1 MQYRDPRFP
10 ADKQLHVIIR
20 DQAHPA
26 QLINI
31 SSTGARL
38 GQIGTLPRN
47 TLLTLCH
54 LHYRFSAQVMWT
66 DGEFTGV
73 RFLVPLSRSEL
84 NALRREGPRELGRRT
99 APSHLGHVFPGS
111 LWP

>member
-10 ADKQLHVIIR
+10 SDKQLTVIIR
-20 DQAHPA
+20 DQVCPA

-38 GQIGTLPRN
+38 GQIEPLPRN
-47 TLLTLCH
+47 TLLTVSYL
-54 LHYRFSAQVMWT
+54 LHRFSAQVMWT

-84 NALRREGPRELGRRT
+84 NVLRRDGKRDLRRRSPPGPF
-99 APSHLGHVFPGS
+99 SHVFLDS
-111 LWP
+111 AKL